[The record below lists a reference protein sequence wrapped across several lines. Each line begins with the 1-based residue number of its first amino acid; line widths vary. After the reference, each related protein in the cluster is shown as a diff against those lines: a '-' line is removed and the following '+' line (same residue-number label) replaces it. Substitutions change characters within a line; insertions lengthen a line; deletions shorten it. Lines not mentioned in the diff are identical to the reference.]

1 MKYLKKFNEN
11 LSKKDIDVYRMSLY
25 PDKGKKKR

>member
-25 PDKGKKKR
+25 PD